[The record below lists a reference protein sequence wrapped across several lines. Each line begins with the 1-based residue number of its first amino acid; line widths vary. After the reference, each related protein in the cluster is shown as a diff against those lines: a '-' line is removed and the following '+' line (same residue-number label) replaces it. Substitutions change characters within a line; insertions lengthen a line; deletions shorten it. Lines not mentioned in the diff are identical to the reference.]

1 MSPMF
6 AAGAVALL
14 EDGAPISRVEIDST
28 FICQR

>member
-1 MSPMF
+1 MF

-14 EDGAPISRVEIDST
+14 EDGAPLSQVEIDPT